1 MKSFFS
7 LLLAL
12 AIVIV
17 FGGAAFFLMDTSKG
31 ARFERLDQP
40 ASAQE

>member
-12 AIVIV
+12 VLIVV
-17 FGGAAFFLMDTSKG
+17 FGGAAFFLINASQG

-40 ASAQE
+40 AKTSE